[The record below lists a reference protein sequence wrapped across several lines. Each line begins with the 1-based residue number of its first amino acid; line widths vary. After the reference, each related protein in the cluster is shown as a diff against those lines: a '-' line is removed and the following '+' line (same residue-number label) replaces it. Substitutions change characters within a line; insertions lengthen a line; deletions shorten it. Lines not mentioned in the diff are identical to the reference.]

1 MRPPM
6 APVYPASRGPRHLSP
21 RAAVMLGLAGIMV
34 AIAVITASHAA
45 TAPPAAEPAVHATA
59 TPSATTPGWPDVR

>member
-6 APVYPASRGPRHLSP
+6 APVYAASNGPRHLSP

-34 AIAVITASHAA
+34 AIAVISANYAA
-45 TAPPAAEPAVHATA
+45 TAPPASQPAVHASASPTA
-59 TPSATTPGWPDVR
+59 APVHR